1 MNGSFVTT
9 DSIVSQQTFIKTM
22 QRKPEQMDPR
32 QLIPQQGTGLDFSD
46 EWIGYTNELEEDE
59 PDDSEEYVTDDFE
72 DDL

>member
-22 QRKPEQMDPR
+22 QRKPDQTDPR

-46 EWIGYTNELEEDE
+46 EWICYTYELEESE
-59 PDDSEEYVTDDFE
+59 PDESEEYVADDNE